1 MQLVEIF
8 VKNFDFKSL
17 VVYLYINMSKII
29 FHDQVFYLDT
39 RY

>member
-29 FHDQVFYLDT
+29 FHDQVF
-39 RY
+39 